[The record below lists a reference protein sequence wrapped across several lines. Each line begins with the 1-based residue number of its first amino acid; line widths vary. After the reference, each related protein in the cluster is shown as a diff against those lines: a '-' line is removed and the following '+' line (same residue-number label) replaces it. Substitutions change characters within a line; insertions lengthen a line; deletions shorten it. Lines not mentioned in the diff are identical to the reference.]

1 MQEHTHSSIG
11 KLPLEGIRV
20 IDFSRIIAG
29 PFCAQYLA
37 DLGAEV
43 IKVER
48 PGTGDDA
55 RQYSFPAEWGGTGT
69 IYLSFN
75 RGKRSIALD
84 LERQAERD
92 IAQMLIAGADVLV
105 ENFRPGVM
113 NKVGLGCAE
122 MRELNPRLVYC
133 SISGFGEEG
142 PLAQAGANDLVAQ
155 ASCGVMS
162 LNSHADG
169 RPQKVVP
176 AMVDMFTG
184 LNAALAIVAAI
195 HERTR
200 TGSGTQVATSL
211 FESGIAMLSYFAT
224 SHFASGQ
231 PQDESLGASITVPNQ
246 TFRAS
251 DGWMAIACS
260 NEPMWQRLCEALEMP
275 QLRSDPRYCTN
286 LDRTRHQASLIP
298 VLEEVFVK
306 RTRAQ
311 WSRRLEEAKISHSSV
326 LSVGEVLSHP
336 QTEALGMVVPIP
348 DPGLEGFRMVRAPF
362 RIGSRTIAAMQP
374 PPRLDEHRL
383 QILAELER
391 QPAATKR
398 PFRKDTE

>member
-1 MQEHTHSSIG
+1 MQEDTHSSAG
-11 KLPLEGIRV
+11 TLPLQGVRV
-20 IDFSRIIAG
+20 LDFSRIIAG

-37 DLGAEV
+37 DLGADV

-55 RQYSFPAEWGGTGT
+55 RQYSFPAVWGDTGT

-84 LERQAERD
+84 LEQEGDRA
-92 IAQMLIAGADVLV
+92 IARKLIDRADVLV

-113 NKVGLGCAE
+113 NKVGLGSDA
-122 MRELNPRLVYC
+122 MRKLNPRLVYC
-133 SISGFGEEG
+133 SISGFGEDG

-200 TGSGTQVATSL
+200 TGAGTQVDTSL

-224 SHFASGQ
+224 THFASAE

-260 NEPMWQRLCEALEMP
+260 NEPMWQRLCGALEMP
-275 QLRSDPRYCTN
+275 QLREDPRYATN
-286 LDRTRHQASLIP
+286 LDRTRNQATLIP
-298 VLEEVFVK
+298 ALEAVFAK
-306 RTRAQ
+306 RTRAEWAQ
-311 WSRRLEEAKISHSSV
+311 RLGESRTSHSSV
-326 LSVGEVLSHP
+326 LSVGEVLSHA
-336 QTEALGMVVPIP
+336 QTDALGMVVPIP
-348 DPGLEGFRMVRAPF
+348 HPELEGFRMVRAPF
-362 RIGSRTIAAMQP
+362 RIGSRVMAAKQP
-374 PPRLDEHRL
+374 PPRLDEHRAE
-383 QILAELER
+383 ILAQLDR
-391 QPAATKR
+391 QPAPTNR
-398 PFRKDTE
+398 SDERDTG